1 MFESKKINNEVET
14 SANQKG
20 NHKGKKVGDILKK
33 VNQQNSNSKS
43 EPPRRR
49 EKQKALGLKS
59 QIDYLVPSA
68 SFRYKR
74 KAKKEVLEH
83 FKHVIKICQNKG
95 LLFQKNLRN
104 TWTAIL
110 KTLAAF
116 QIEV

>member
-49 EKQKALGLKS
+49 EKQKALGLKY

-68 SFRYKR
+68 SFRYIR
-74 KAKKEVLEH
+74 KAKK
-83 FKHVIKICQNKG
+83 
-95 LLFQKNLRN
+95 RSWN
-104 TWTAIL
+104 TSNT
-110 KTLAAF
+110 
-116 QIEV
+116 